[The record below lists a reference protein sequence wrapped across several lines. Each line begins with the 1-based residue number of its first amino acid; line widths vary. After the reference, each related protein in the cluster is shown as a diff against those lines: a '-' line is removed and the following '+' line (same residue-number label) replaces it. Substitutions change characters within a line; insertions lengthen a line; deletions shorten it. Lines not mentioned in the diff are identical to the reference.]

1 MDCYTGLLK
10 IASGTQIPIKE
21 KDIVYVILSNSQEVC
36 LGDVIYILG
45 LVERLLSLEVL
56 YITRFKSRGTAAGYQ
71 LLKDNKVVVWEKQ
84 AGWSIFLNWV
94 EYRNTLIVNYSIA
107 KRLQYTQIV
116 LSIDKLTAKKQELIH
131 HYLGYLEE
139 KMF

>member
-1 MDCYTGLLK
+1 MAPFIQKLVFKINGQNGWVFDSRATSIVIDNFSDFKCMDCYTGLLK
-10 IASGTQIPIKE
+10 IASGTQIPIKK

-71 LLKDNKVVVWEKQ
+71 LLKDNKVVV
-84 AGWSIFLNWV
+84 
-94 EYRNTLIVNYSIA
+94 
-107 KRLQYTQIV
+107 
-116 LSIDKLTAKKQELIH
+116 
-131 HYLGYLEE
+131 
-139 KMF
+139 